1 MKIFRGH
8 ALNRGGGTMKFSIN
22 FWRGHAHLS
31 TFEFGGHANLGC
43 LTLLDIK
50 TSLDGPIHLQGGLS
64 MEICCINVQQSL
76 QICLQSSKIRPPN
89 SNVDKCASQFLYHP
103 NCAVLSMWKRQVLII
118 NGQKI
123 KDNDEKQAPTTIDDY
138 AIYFESIK
146 IPLQSVSIS

>member
-1 MKIFRGH
+1 MLIRGNLFDFFDRN
-8 ALNRGGGTMKFSIN
+8 APR
-22 FWRGHAHLS
+22 AHLS

-89 SNVDKCASQFLYHP
+89 SNIDKCVFVVVKTTFVFEKEEKEEE
-103 NCAVLSMWKRQVLII
+103 VL
-118 NGQKI
+118 QK
-123 KDNDEKQAPTTIDDY
+123 KK
-138 AIYFESIK
+138 
-146 IPLQSVSIS
+146 